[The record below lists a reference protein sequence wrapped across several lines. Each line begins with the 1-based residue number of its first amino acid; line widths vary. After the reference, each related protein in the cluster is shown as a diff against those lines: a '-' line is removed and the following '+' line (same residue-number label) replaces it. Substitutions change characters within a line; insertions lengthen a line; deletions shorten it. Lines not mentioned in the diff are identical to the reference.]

1 MDWIRVGP
9 SLTTSMVRLAVAT
22 RSSGIA
28 SSNAALLLA
37 GDGLHLRRNGINIF
51 GNQLAELIQRALN

>member
-1 MDWIRVGP
+1 MGWIRVDP
-9 SLTTSMVRLAVAT
+9 SLTTSMIWLAMAT

-28 SSNAALLLA
+28 SSNAAVLLA
-37 GDGLHLRRNGINIF
+37 RDGLHLGRTGINIF